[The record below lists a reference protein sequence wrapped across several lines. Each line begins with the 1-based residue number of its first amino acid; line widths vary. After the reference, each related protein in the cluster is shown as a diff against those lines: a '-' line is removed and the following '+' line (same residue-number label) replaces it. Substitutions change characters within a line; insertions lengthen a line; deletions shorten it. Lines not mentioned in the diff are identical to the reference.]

1 MKKTLCYA
9 TSIKKKR
16 GKQVSLEHA
25 PEWHRQG
32 LCAGTIDANRWWYEV
47 QNKSYDEKVYE
58 AYRAA
63 EAISIC
69 NDCPVKHLCLEEG
82 LLEENLPWGVRG
94 GLLASERIML
104 VGKQNSYRLV
114 VRNERKFQTNVRL
127 IVRGRRVPTEGQEE
141 YLRILERE
149 RKFNEKE
156 SRNLRDTVGGSDSD
170 PDSIPA

>member
-25 PEWHRQG
+25 PEWHREA
-32 LCAGTIDANRWWYEV
+32 LCSGTIDANRWWYEV

-63 EAISIC
+63 EAISVC
-69 NDCPVKHLCLEEG
+69 NECPVRHLCLEEG
-82 LLEENLPWGVRG
+82 LLEENLLWGVRG

-104 VGKQNSYRLV
+104 ARKENSYKML
-114 VRNERKFQTNVRL
+114 VRNEKKFQTNVRL
-127 IVRGRRVPTEGQEE
+127 ILRGRRVPTEGQEE
-141 YLRILERE
+141 YLRTLERE
-149 RKFNEKE
+149 RELNEKE
-156 SRNLRDTVGGSDSD
+156 SRNLGDIIGDSD
-170 PDSIPA
+170 GNPDSIPA